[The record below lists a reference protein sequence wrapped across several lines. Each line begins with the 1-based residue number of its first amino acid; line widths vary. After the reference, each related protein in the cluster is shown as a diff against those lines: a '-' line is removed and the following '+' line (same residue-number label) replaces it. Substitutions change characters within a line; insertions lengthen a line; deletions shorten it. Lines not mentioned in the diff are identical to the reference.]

1 MCIDKQTCSSQFIIA
16 SSMQA
21 IIKAMLNSPTAD
33 QGGYSNLFSVY
44 ELKQICQREV
54 KIMPKLKEIH
64 DAIMTVDAFFKA
76 YGKFSE
82 LQLTKLISVLE
93 VKCIMFLFNKKFT
106 SRTSY
111 ESVKEI
117 MASVLHESRSIDS
130 KLPDM
135 PMLAGS
141 ITDASKRRK
150 LESSALR
157 QVGKVSDE
165 ELEAKGFKVGAIIK
179 TLKDPDTREQF
190 KIISL
195 NADGT
200 TVNLL
205 PISAGTE
212 PEKKNNAKE
221 AKAKAKA
228 KGRAKANEEQEE
240 HGLTVKRTD
249 LHAYKLVIDQTPVF
263 ITDICPLVE
272 DISLVRSII
281 EGAVKQACLKEMCN
295 SSEDECI
302 VAVGKETRVHATKK
316 FGIGKFSLYP
326 VSPMIAVSEKVMGWT
341 KLGEINIGSKT
352 YGIYMKGGNT
362 QIFKPGSKEAKAG
375 KKKTT

>member
-64 DAIMTVDAFFKA
+64 DAIMTVDAFLKA

-141 ITDASKRRK
+141 ITDASKRPK

-212 PEKKNNAKE
+212 PEKKTMQRKQRQGQRQKQKDEPKLMKN
-221 AKAKAKA
+221 
-228 KGRAKANEEQEE
+228 
-240 HGLTVKRTD
+240 KR
-249 LHAYKLVIDQTPVF
+249 
-263 ITDICPLVE
+263 
-272 DISLVRSII
+272 S
-281 EGAVKQACLKEMCN
+281 
-295 SSEDECI
+295 
-302 VAVGKETRVHATKK
+302 
-316 FGIGKFSLYP
+316 
-326 VSPMIAVSEKVMGWT
+326 MG
-341 KLGEINIGSKT
+341 
-352 YGIYMKGGNT
+352 
-362 QIFKPGSKEAKAG
+362 
-375 KKKTT
+375 